1 MVPALPSQARTRF
14 RLQWKFRTPDNPRME
29 PGPWPASFDWNGMVH
44 RPSVLLIDDGEL
56 EEVNLLLE
64 ELDAD
69 TIRLRG
75 DTNPDPWPWPTR
87 LLVATSQRA
96 LSLPHPGVQ
105 KDGGLTAIAISGDA
119 SNLLRTELRRTG
131 FDYLVRQRVHPE
143 ALRLLF
149 QRALYSDRER
159 RRQPRLPV
167 GYQVTYLA
175 G

>member
-1 MVPALPSQARTRF
+1 
-14 RLQWKFRTPDNPRME
+14 
-29 PGPWPASFDWNGMVH
+29 MVH